1 MFIFFDTW
9 IFFLIPCSLRLTHGL
24 AQRLAHNRGRA
35 VQIGTT
41 ETMAHAQFDF
51 ARFWRPICQSRH
63 LKLQG
68 LQMNLGVENPTS
80 WQKTP
85 KNRCGLNWA
94 PAMQQCL
101 IALVCV
107 HSRTWRCTY
116 WLKCTCAQASTLC
129 ARPCRVREWRR
140 CPCLSKLRSG
150 ITSGTL
156 PKMIDTCL
164 VTKHSNGF

>member
-1 MFIFFDTW
+1 MFNFFWYLD
-9 IFFLIPCSLRLTHGL
+9 FFLMPCYLRLTHGL

-35 VQIGTT
+35 VQIRTT

-63 LKLQG
+63 LKLQS

-94 PAMQQCL
+94 PAMPHCVFLCPFPNLEMHLLTQVYMCTSVNTVCAALPGSGMEKVPLPQQ
-101 IALVCV
+101 
-107 HSRTWRCTY
+107 T
-116 WLKCTCAQASTLC
+116 Q
-129 ARPCRVREWRR
+129 VRNNIGN
-140 CPCLSKLRSG
+140 P
-150 ITSGTL
+150 
-156 PKMIDTCL
+156 PQMIDTCL
-164 VTKHSNGF
+164 VTKYSSGF

>member
-1 MFIFFDTW
+1 MFNFFWYLD
-9 IFFLIPCSLRLTHGL
+9 FFLMPCSLRLTHGL

-35 VQIGTT
+35 VQIRTT

-51 ARFWRPICQSRH
+51 ARFGALFVNPVTLSCKAFRWTWALKIRH
-63 LKLQG
+63 LDRKLR
-68 LQMNLGVENPTS
+68 
-80 WQKTP
+80 KTDVVWTGP
-85 KNRCGLNWA
+85 
-94 PAMQQCL
+94 QQCL
-101 IALVCV
+101 IAFFCV

-156 PKMIDTCL
+156 PKWLIHVL
-164 VTKHSNGF
+164 